1 MKQVNRSAGLS
12 YESPKTESFSF
23 APEGILCNSKVNAM
37 TETGA
42 SWTDET
48 EASLEW

>member
-1 MKQVNRSAGLS
+1 MKQTKTILGSI
-12 YESPKTESFSF
+12 YQTPKTDVFSL
-23 APEGILCNSKVNAM
+23 APEGILCDSKVNAM